1 MQLLDTFLNDNFP
14 WSTTLKFCSIKH
26 RDQGAQI
33 QQGLFFVESLCPE
46 DIRCF
51 AGLEIAQ

>member
-1 MQLLDTFLNDNFP
+1 MQLLDIFLNDNFP